1 MASARKRQAA
11 KRNIRKPQRGGRS
24 TSSPARARPAGRGR
38 VKPGA
43 RGGGRF
49 YCVEVALA
57 GRFIA
62 FRYHDVGKKGGV
74 ERIAGQRADRTWD
87 TAGWLISKDLA
98 HVERG
103 RLVPDTADARK
114 VLSALGVTPHHVIG
128 DRFQAKVRRERA
140 RGTKLEP
147 ARRRAKQRN
156 IR

>member
-1 MASARKRQAA
+1 VA
-11 KRNIRKPQRGGRS
+11 
-24 TSSPARARPAGRGR
+24 PAR
-38 VKPGA
+38 
-43 RGGGRF
+43 
-49 YCVEVALA
+49 
-57 GRFIA
+57 RFIA

-140 RGTKLEP
+140 RHKAQ
-147 ARRRAKQRN
+147 AREAPREAAQHPLGAGEKGRRH
-156 IR
+156 